1 MGAAGLTIVVV
12 VAYNQLLDQPV
23 LAQLAPDVLVK
34 SVKVHLHLL
43 RVHLVLR
50 VVRRVL
56 VQVGQQD
63 RLRVRRL
70 DVLARAA
77 VAVAAGADL
86 VVERAVDLVL
96 LRAEDG
102 REVVRHACGVACVRC
117 TMKVRCRPQ
126 VWVWTSDG
134 DGSGGCRGEAAQVN
148 VTMHC
153 RDGTSSGELAPLAT
167 A

>member
-1 MGAAGLTIVVV
+1 MRQSIGGGVGLTIVVV
-12 VAYNQLLDQPV
+12 VAHDQLLNKPV
-23 LAQLAPDVLVK
+23 LAQLAPNILVEG
-34 SVKVHLHLL
+34 VKVHLHLL

-63 RLRVRRL
+63 RLRVRWL

-77 VAVAAGADL
+77 VSVAAGADF

-102 REVVRHACGVACVRC
+102 REVVRHACGVAGVCGMRYAMKIRRRRLVR
-117 TMKVRCRPQ
+117 
-126 VWVWTSDG
+126 VWTSDG
-134 DGSGGCRGEAAQVN
+134 DGSGCCRGEAAQADVA
-148 VTMHC
+148 MDC
-153 RDGTSSGELAPLAT
+153 RELRAQH
-167 A
+167 